1 MLIRVSLSFHNKKV
15 MKQATTIE
23 EQIALLK
30 NRGMFIGDKEKAKE
44 ILMDIGYYR
53 LGFYW
58 FPFEKTYP
66 AKDRTRSHVF
76 IDGTFF
82 EDAVNL
88 YYFDHNLRNILLP
101 YLSRIEINLRTFVI
115 YHISHAYKGNPLW
128 FVDSSVLNNDFV
140 THFQKTYLENIK
152 NNTAIR
158 RHHIKYPRDLV
169 APAWKTLEYATFGDI
184 IMLCKNLKNNNL
196 QHDIAKHYGIRNI
209 DVYYSHIGTIRV
221 LRNLCAHGHNIFDL
235 TLQKSIKRGPIS
247 NLNNDE
253 HHNLIGALR
262 VLLFLL
268 STVSVHRKQDLIDE
282 ISQLLTRN
290 KDLKIYPI
298 VSYLEA
304 IK

>member
-1 MLIRVSLSFHNKKV
+1 M
-15 MKQATTIE
+15 
-23 EQIALLK
+23 
-30 NRGMFIGDKEKAKE
+30 
-44 ILMDIGYYR
+44 MDIGYYR

-76 IDGTFF
+76 VDGSTF
-82 EDAVNL
+82 EDAVHL
-88 YYFDHNLRNILLP
+88 YYFDHDLRNILLP
-101 YLSRIEINLRTFVI
+101 YLSRIEINLRTFII

-128 FVDSSVLNNDFV
+128 FVDSSVLNHDYV
-140 THFQKTYLENIK
+140 IHFQKIYQDNIK

-158 RHHIKYPRDLV
+158 HHHIKYLHDWV
-169 APAWKTLEYATFGDI
+169 APAWKTLEYATLGDI
-184 IMLCKNLKNNNL
+184 IMLCKNLKNNSL
-196 QHDIAKHYGIRNI
+196 QYDIAQHYGIRNL

-235 TLQKSIKRGPIS
+235 RLQKSIKRGPVS
-247 NLNNDE
+247 NLNGDE

-268 STVSVHRKQDLIDE
+268 STVSIHRKQDLNDE
-282 ISQLLTRN
+282 ISQLSARN
-290 KDLKIYPI
+290 KNLKIYPI
-298 VSYLEA
+298 VSYLES

>member
-1 MLIRVSLSFHNKKV
+1 
-15 MKQATTIE
+15 
-23 EQIALLK
+23 
-30 NRGMFIGDKEKAKE
+30 MFIGDEDKAKE

-53 LGFYW
+53 IGFYW

-76 IDGTFF
+76 IEGTSF

-115 YHISHAYKGNPLW
+115 YHISHAYKDNPLW

-158 RHHIKYPRDLV
+158 HHHIKYPHDWV

-184 IMLCKNLKNNNL
+184 IMLCKNLKNNSL
-196 QHDIAKHYGIRNI
+196 QHNIAQHYGIRNI
-209 DVYYSHIGTIRV
+209 DVYYSYIGTIRV

-247 NLNNDE
+247 NLNGNE

-262 VLLFLL
+262 VLLFLHT
-268 STVSVHRKQDLIDE
+268 TVSVHRKQDLIDE
-282 ISQLLTRN
+282 ISQLLVRN
-290 KDLKIYPI
+290 KNLKIYPI

>member
-1 MLIRVSLSFHNKKV
+1 

-30 NRGMFIGDKEKAKE
+30 NRGMFIGDEEKAKE

-53 LGFYW
+53 LRFYW

-76 IDGTFF
+76 IEGTSF

-88 YYFDHNLRNILLP
+88 YYFDHDLRNILLP

-128 FVDSSVLNNDFV
+128 FADSSILNYDFV

-158 RHHIKYPRDLV
+158 HHHIKYPRDLV
-169 APAWKTLEYATFGDI
+169 APAWKTLEYATLGDI

-196 QHDIAKHYGIRNI
+196 QNDIAEHYGFRNL

-247 NLNNDE
+247 NLNGNE
-253 HHNLIGALR
+253 HHNLMGALR
-262 VLLFLL
+262 VILFLL
-268 STVSVHRKQDLIDE
+268 STISIHRKQDLINE
-282 ISQLLTRN
+282 ISQLLVRN
-290 KDLKIYPI
+290 KNLKIYPI